1 MTRRGGILLETLLAI
16 TLFVVAALA
25 VLQATSQANRAVE
38 RAAVLQRAV
47 DLATTRMAELEIGL
61 LGIGDLRSLDDLPR
75 PEFGAFDDGPAEERL
90 RIEASTERSPHAGLT
105 LVELTVLDSEDPAT
119 DGGARAVFVLRKL
132 VRLRDGVVDAYESDD
147 LLEGLPDS
155 GDSGFG
161 GGS

>member
-25 VLQATSQANRAVE
+25 VLQATSR
-38 RAAVLQRAV
+38 R
-47 DLATTRMAELEIGL
+47 IGPL
-61 LGIGDLRSLDDLPR
+61 SVLRSCSVRSTSRPPAWPNRDRTPRHRRPAVARHLPVR
-75 PEFGAFDDGPAEERL
+75 SSAPSTTAGEERL
-90 RIEASTERSPHAGLT
+90 RQASTERSPHAGLT
-105 LVELTVLDSEDPAT
+105 LVELTVLDSEDPST